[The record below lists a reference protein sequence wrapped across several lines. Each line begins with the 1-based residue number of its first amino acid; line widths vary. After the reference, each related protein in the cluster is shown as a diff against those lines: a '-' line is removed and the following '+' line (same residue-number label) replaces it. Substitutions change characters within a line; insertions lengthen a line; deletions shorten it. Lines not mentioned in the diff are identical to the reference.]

1 MIGKM
6 KRAFL
11 VPSAVVLYGALA
23 LSWSCGDEEEPG
35 EGGTTG
41 GSTTGG
47 TTGGTGGTT
56 GGTAGGGDDAGVTC
70 TPGTL
75 EYKAKV
81 VDATTPMTTI
91 TGVTV
96 IVLDDKTGQPLVPE
110 VKGVSGA
117 GGNITLTVD
126 KCKPFGV
133 LAKGNEGYTDTYSYH
148 VRIDAS
154 GQDDALFR
162 MGGNA
167 TSVAVPTL
175 AGYPVLQDRA
185 PAAGAVY
192 WKTPSDPLYD
202 VVGCAHIKLA
212 DGTGLKD
219 IPMDWALRYFAG
231 ATPSSLAEWPLEKGT
246 RKGDGRFFV
255 GNATPG
261 TTTFVALVDDKE
273 IGRTE
278 MVIFPRSTGSTS
290 VGTEGAKTPANLFL
304 AGIYIDAPAGA
315 KNPTPANCQ

>member
-41 GSTTGG
+41 GSAS
-47 TTGGTGGTT
+47 
-56 GGTAGGGDDAGVTC
+56 GTAGGMTGGGDDAGVSC
-70 TPGTL
+70 TPGTID
-75 EYKAKV
+75 YKAKV

-96 IVLDDKTGQPLVPE
+96 VVLDDKTGQPVVPE
-110 VKGVSGA
+110 IKGVSTA

-126 KCKPFGV
+126 KCKPFAV
-133 LAKGNEGYTDTYSYH
+133 LAKGNDNYTDTYSYH

-154 GQDDALFR
+154 GRDDALFR
-162 MGGNA
+162 MGGNT
-167 TSVAVPTL
+167 TSVAVPAL
-175 AGYPVLQDRA
+175 AVYPVLQDRA

-212 DGTGLKD
+212 DGSGLKD

-231 ATPSSLAEWPLEKGT
+231 NTPSSLAEWPLEKGT

-255 GNATPG
+255 GNAETG
-261 TTTFVALVDDKE
+261 TQTFVALVDGVE

-278 MVIFPRSTGSTS
+278 MVIFPRSQGSTS
-290 VGTEGAKTPANLFL
+290 VGMEGAKTPANLFL